1 MIHAPKYRLCRSAFF
16 LYSGI
21 WGKTL
26 RTYVHSTVEEKSS
39 PVLRYVRMLRNVGKP
54 IYIGSGNR
62 FNPEEAPDP
71 PSGSVGD
78 FVAVFKIVLALVR
91 NHTLTETAAL

>member
-1 MIHAPKYRLCRSAFF
+1 
-16 LYSGI
+16 
-21 WGKTL
+21 
-26 RTYVHSTVEEKSS
+26 
-39 PVLRYVRMLRNVGKP
+39 MLLNVGKP
-54 IYIGSGNR
+54 VYIGSSNR

-71 PSGSVGD
+71 PTGSVGD